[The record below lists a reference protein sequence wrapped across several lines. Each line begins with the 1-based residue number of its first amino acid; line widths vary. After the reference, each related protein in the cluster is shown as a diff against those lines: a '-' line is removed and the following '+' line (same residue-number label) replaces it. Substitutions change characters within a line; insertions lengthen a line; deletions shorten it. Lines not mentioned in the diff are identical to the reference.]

1 MNDLWL
7 YALLGGLIICSGTV
21 SASETALFGLGQRER
36 KRAGATVDGLLDAPR
51 DLLVSVLF
59 INLVVNILYFSFAD
73 RLTRGDGLGPW
84 LGAVVV
90 LVPLILFGEV
100 VPKTLGLRAP
110 VPIARTVAPVLTV
123 AVRALLPVR
132 LVLGRALDAVASL
145 AGTRDERRVSPEE
158 LSLAVGRTGSS
169 GHLDVVEADLLSEV
183 VELKSIRVREIMTPR
198 VDALWLA
205 RDGSD
210 RAALVAESLRG
221 RVSWLPV
228 VGSGPDDVV
237 GMVKLRDLLREPDRP
252 VAQLVMPVVFV
263 PEVASALDLLRLLR
277 ENRSSEAVCVDEWGG
292 SAGVVTIEEVF
303 EEIVGDLRAEGESK
317 EDYRIVPIGE
327 GRFRVPG
334 HMSVRDW
341 NEHFGVRVLPVE
353 FETVGGLVAAM
364 LGRVPRVGDR
374 IEVGALEVEVRE
386 VRSRRVIA
394 ADVKP
399 LTGGGRRSVRHGE
412 RHGDRRTER
421 RTERRTDRRGER
433 RGGDA

>member
-7 YALLGGLIICSGTV
+7 FALLGALVVCSGSI
-21 SASETALFGLGQRER
+21 SASETALFGLGQRDR
-36 KRAGATVDGLLDAPR
+36 KRAGATVESLLEAPR

-73 RLTRGDGLGPW
+73 RLTSGEGWGGPW
-84 LGAVVV
+84 VGTVMV

-100 VPKTLGLRAP
+100 LPKTLGLRAP
-110 VPIARTVAPVLTV
+110 VAIARVVAPVLAV
-123 AVRALLPVR
+123 AVRLLLPVR
-132 LVLGRALDAVASL
+132 SVLGRALDFVATL

-158 LSLAVGRTGSS
+158 LSLAVGGTGTS
-169 GHLDVVEADLLSEV
+169 GHLDMVEADLLSEV

-198 VDALWLA
+198 VDALWLS

-210 RAALVAESLRG
+210 RAALVGEALR
-221 RVSWLPV
+221 RRIPWLPV
-228 VGSGPDDVV
+228 VVGGADEVV

-263 PEVASALDLLRLLR
+263 PEVASALDLLQLLR

-292 SAGVVTIEEVF
+292 SAGVVTIEEIF

-317 EDYRIVPIGE
+317 EEYRIVPMGE

-341 NEHFGVRVLPVE
+341 NEHFGGRVLPVE
-353 FETVGGLVAAM
+353 FETVGGLVTA
-364 LGRVPRVGDR
+364 LVGRVPRVGDR
-374 IEVGALEVEVRE
+374 VEVGALELEVTE

-394 ADVKP
+394 ADV
-399 LTGGGRRSVRHGE
+399 RSLAGE
-412 RHGDRRTER
+412 RDAE
-421 RTERRTDRRGER
+421 RRGER